1 MIDTSSRFSKACPS
15 IPNITFPW
23 VDGRTQSI
31 PIGDVFA
38 LLCPYLV
45 WFGYL
50 LVAFAMRRAAE
61 IIAQG
66 MV

>member
-1 MIDTSSRFSKACPS
+1 MIDTSSRFAKSCPS
-15 IPNITFPW
+15 IPPINFPW
-23 VDGRTQSI
+23 IDGKSKSI
-31 PIGDVFA
+31 PVGEVFA

-50 LVAFAMRRAAE
+50 VVAFATRRGAE

-66 MV
+66 MT